1 MVDEDFFSDD
11 DLDAVPD
18 NTLAELE
25 QNAISSTQRP
35 PADLPRQSRK
45 PVNDHISIPSRPAHQ
60 AKQTAW
66 RPPQPRVPP
75 AAIAPHHRLDSNPPV
90 SVPAPPSSDYG
101 FEDEDVVDLDEPSMV
116 IQPASGPNTRHPT
129 QHAQHSS
136 ATARYNRKA
145 ALDPETEAAFAAADA
160 ELGAHEPGQWAHA
173 PHLASRA
180 SGPNSTLDVSS
191 LQARIAALEA
201 EQNRL
206 RQSEQDARNAAMAKQ
221 GEIAIVRANQ
231 EKAMRD
237 YERRIAG
244 MQKLHAE
251 EAARAKAE
259 LDKGRK
265 QREKLETE
273 GRFLQHDLA
282 QEAERARRGNGGGKG
297 RMTAPGPA
305 VKNKGQETPKRAKK
319 NGLGDGFDDDEV
331 RILSP
336 SRSREKSKDATPK
349 QGAKRKR
356 TANDSPVAA
365 LSFTQPAASLRHE
378 SSEQTQTSAEQQ
390 VVVES
395 TRTADPYDFMQ
406 RLLHHSPYEGHDRS
420 IETLTSHCLPSQPH
434 RTFSSM
440 LLDELSR
447 SVRAHESDY
456 MPLKLCRACLKLWSR
471 CLDER
476 YYAALYLLLDLIHFA
491 LFGQLSEIVAQL
503 IEEAAPLCTTT
514 ISLVAIPLVRAS
526 TNPAYAANLDREA
539 HAKLCEQIDVDEM
552 MEFLLRLAQ
561 SAIIVGP
568 TRVEDFWK
576 CMELPFTLLML
587 NKAQPI
593 SQSTTTLRLLS
604 TSSLSTTFG
613 PIVPPRSEDA
623 ASGQSKQETA
633 IIDRLTILLFETP
646 KPPPDEPAYS
656 EAELAELRN
665 EILLVFRELCLT
677 DHGGLL
683 LAQHRSA
690 VGRLVRFLH
699 GQMEKLHLLPPAPTP
714 SPSSPEDPNTKDASY
729 PPAHPLVAQTINTT
743 TRLLYHLL
751 RTYDTTLHLGQKLQ
765 AVAGGYHKFLVSM
778 TRIAFSDQLVLE
790 AGIEDEVAEAAHAV
804 LDNMLSPEE
813 GEAIG
818 RAVETPRGT
827 RGSGVGVKEGIGEVQ
842 GEEEGEADTKMATL
856 PKNIGWI
863 GLGLMG
869 LPMARNLLKKMDDD
883 TQFFVFDV
891 VQESIDTFVADG
903 NGRVHACSSS
913 REIADKSDLILSMV
927 PEGSHVRAVYLTPET
942 GVLASPNLTSQ
953 ILIDCS
959 TIDTATS
966 LAVRSACQTQH
977 PQTRFYDAPVSG
989 GVKGAEAATLTFMLG
1004 ISRTSPDLPLL
1015 TPLLTHLG
1023 SHINPCG
1030 GASLGLVA
1038 KLCNNYC
1045 SGLIAI
1051 ATSEALN
1058 IGMASG
1064 MDPRVLANIFHT
1076 STAQS
1081 SILDDW
1087 CPVPG
1092 LCPDAPASNGY
1103 AGGFRIGLMRKD
1115 FGLAVQTARD
1125 VGGTGFQGGV

>member
-1 MVDEDFFSDD
+1 MADEDFFSDD

-35 PADLPRQSRK
+35 SADLPRQSRK
-45 PVNDHISIPSRPAHQ
+45 PVNDHVSIPSRPAHQ

-66 RPPQPRVPP
+66 RPPQLRVPP
-75 AAIAPHHRLDSNPPV
+75 AAIAPQHRQDSNPPV
-90 SVPAPPSSDYG
+90 TVPAPPSSDYG

-136 ATARYNRKA
+136 ATAHYNRKT

-173 PHLASRA
+173 PPLASRA

-282 QEAERARRGNGGGKG
+282 QEAERARRTNGAGKG
-297 RMTAPGPA
+297 RTTASAAAAA
-305 VKNKGQETPKRAKK
+305 VRNRGQETPKRAKK

-331 RILSP
+331 RIASP

-356 TANDSPVAA
+356 TANDSPVTA
-365 LSFTQPAASLRHE
+365 LSFAQPAASLRRE
-378 SSEQTQTSAEQQ
+378 GSEQTLTPAEQQ
-390 VVVES
+390 VVVVES
-395 TRTADPYDFMQ
+395 TRTGDPYDFMQ

-420 IETLTSHCLPSQPH
+420 IETLTSHTLPSQPH
-434 RTFSSM
+434 RTFSSI
-440 LLDELSR
+440 LLDDLSR
-447 SVRAHESDY
+447 SVRAHESDR
-456 MPLKLCRACLKLWSR
+456 MALKLSRACLKLWSR

-491 LFGQLSEIVAQL
+491 LFDQLSNIVAQL
-503 IEEAAPLCTTT
+503 IEEAVPLCMTT

-539 HAKLCEQIDVDEM
+539 HAKLCEQLDVDEM

-561 SAIIVGP
+561 AATIVGP

-613 PIVPPRSEDA
+613 PIVPPESEDA

-656 EAELAELRN
+656 ETELAELRN
-665 EILLVFRELCLT
+665 EILSVFRELCLT
-677 DHGGLL
+677 EHGGLL

-699 GQMEKLHLLPPAPTP
+699 GQMEKLHLLPPAIPFP
-714 SPSSPEDPNTKDASY
+714 ASPEALTTDDSNP
-729 PPAHPLVAQTINTT
+729 PPAAHILVAQTINTT

-751 RTYDTTLHLGQKLQ
+751 RTYDTTLNLGQKLQ
-765 AVAGGYHKFLVSM
+765 AVQGGYHKFLVSM

-827 RGSGVGVKEGIGEVQ
+827 RGSGVGVREGDGEGRGEELREEEVGEV
-842 GEEEGEADTKMATL
+842 GDAVMGD
-856 PKNIGWI
+856 IG
-863 GLGLMG
+863 
-869 LPMARNLLKKMDDD
+869 
-883 TQFFVFDV
+883 
-891 VQESIDTFVADG
+891 
-903 NGRVHACSSS
+903 
-913 REIADKSDLILSMV
+913 
-927 PEGSHVRAVYLTPET
+927 
-942 GVLASPNLTSQ
+942 
-953 ILIDCS
+953 
-959 TIDTATS
+959 
-966 LAVRSACQTQH
+966 
-977 PQTRFYDAPVSG
+977 
-989 GVKGAEAATLTFMLG
+989 
-1004 ISRTSPDLPLL
+1004 
-1015 TPLLTHLG
+1015 
-1023 SHINPCG
+1023 
-1030 GASLGLVA
+1030 
-1038 KLCNNYC
+1038 
-1045 SGLIAI
+1045 
-1051 ATSEALN
+1051 
-1058 IGMASG
+1058 
-1064 MDPRVLANIFHT
+1064 
-1076 STAQS
+1076 
-1081 SILDDW
+1081 
-1087 CPVPG
+1087 
-1092 LCPDAPASNGY
+1092 
-1103 AGGFRIGLMRKD
+1103 
-1115 FGLAVQTARD
+1115 
-1125 VGGTGFQGGV
+1125 

>member
-1 MVDEDFFSDD
+1 MADEDFFSDD

-35 PADLPRQSRK
+35 PPDFPRQSRK
-45 PVNDHISIPSRPAHQ
+45 PVNDHVSIPSRPAHQ

-75 AAIAPHHRLDSNPPV
+75 AAIAPQHRPDNNPPV
-90 SVPAPPSSDYG
+90 SAPAPPSSDYG

-129 QHAQHSS
+129 QHAQQSS

-173 PHLASRA
+173 PPLTSRA
-180 SGPNSTLDVSS
+180 NGPNSTLDVSS
-191 LQARIAALEA
+191 LQSRIAALEA

-259 LDKGRK
+259 LDRGRK

-282 QEAERARRGNGGGKG
+282 QEAERARRTNGAGKG
-297 RMTAPGPA
+297 RTTASAATA
-305 VKNKGQETPKRAKK
+305 VRNRGQETPKRAKK

-331 RILSP
+331 RIVSP

-356 TANDSPVAA
+356 TANDSPVTA
-365 LSFTQPAASLRHE
+365 LSFAQPAASLRHE
-378 SSEQTQTSAEQQ
+378 GSEQTQTPAEQQ
-390 VVVES
+390 VVLVES
-395 TRTADPYDFMQ
+395 ARTGDPYNFMQ

-420 IETLTSHCLPSQPH
+420 IETLTRHKLPSQPH
-434 RTFSSM
+434 TTFSSI

-447 SVRAHESDY
+447 SVRACESDY
-456 MPLKLCRACLKLWSR
+456 MPLKLSRACLKLWSR

-476 YYAALYLLLDLIHFA
+476 YYAALYLLLDLMHFA
-491 LFGQLSEIVAQL
+491 LFDQLSNVVAQL
-503 IEEAAPLCTTT
+503 IEEAVPLCMTT

-539 HAKLCEQIDVDEM
+539 HANLCEQIDVDEM

-561 SAIIVGP
+561 AATIVGP
-568 TRVEDFWK
+568 MRVEDFWK

-587 NKAQPI
+587 NKAQPV

-613 PIVPPRSEDA
+613 PIVPPESEDA

-646 KPPPDEPAYS
+646 KPSPDEPAYS
-656 EAELAELRN
+656 ETELAELRN
-665 EILLVFRELCLT
+665 EILSVFRELCLAE
-677 DHGGLL
+677 HGGLL

-699 GQMEKLHLLPPAPTP
+699 GQMEKLHLLPPAMP
-714 SPSSPEDPNTKDASY
+714 SPSSHEALTTDDSKPV
-729 PPAHPLVAQTINTT
+729 PAAHTLVAQTINTT

-751 RTYDTTLHLGQKLQ
+751 RTYDTTLNLGQKLQ
-765 AVAGGYHKFLVSM
+765 AVQGGYHKFLVSM

-827 RGSGVGVKEGIGEVQ
+827 RGSAVGVREGEGEGRGKELREEEVGEV
-842 GEEEGEADTKMATL
+842 GDAVMGD
-856 PKNIGWI
+856 IG
-863 GLGLMG
+863 
-869 LPMARNLLKKMDDD
+869 
-883 TQFFVFDV
+883 
-891 VQESIDTFVADG
+891 
-903 NGRVHACSSS
+903 
-913 REIADKSDLILSMV
+913 
-927 PEGSHVRAVYLTPET
+927 
-942 GVLASPNLTSQ
+942 
-953 ILIDCS
+953 
-959 TIDTATS
+959 
-966 LAVRSACQTQH
+966 
-977 PQTRFYDAPVSG
+977 
-989 GVKGAEAATLTFMLG
+989 
-1004 ISRTSPDLPLL
+1004 
-1015 TPLLTHLG
+1015 
-1023 SHINPCG
+1023 
-1030 GASLGLVA
+1030 
-1038 KLCNNYC
+1038 
-1045 SGLIAI
+1045 
-1051 ATSEALN
+1051 
-1058 IGMASG
+1058 
-1064 MDPRVLANIFHT
+1064 
-1076 STAQS
+1076 
-1081 SILDDW
+1081 
-1087 CPVPG
+1087 
-1092 LCPDAPASNGY
+1092 
-1103 AGGFRIGLMRKD
+1103 
-1115 FGLAVQTARD
+1115 
-1125 VGGTGFQGGV
+1125 

>member
-1 MVDEDFFSDD
+1 MADEDFFSDD

-45 PVNDHISIPSRPAHQ
+45 PVNDPVSIPSRPAHQ

-66 RPPQPRVPP
+66 RPPQPRIPP
-75 AAIAPHHRLDSNPPV
+75 AQDRNPPV

-129 QHAQHSS
+129 QHAQHSFT
-136 ATARYNRKA
+136 TARYNRKA

-160 ELGAHEPGQWAHA
+160 ELGAHEPGQWANA
-173 PHLASRA
+173 PPLASRA
-180 SGPNSTLDVSS
+180 SGPNPTLDVSS

-282 QEAERARRGNGGGKG
+282 QEAERARRTNGAGKG
-297 RMTAPGPA
+297 RMTASA
-305 VKNKGQETPKRAKK
+305 VSAVRNRGQETPKRAKK

-331 RILSP
+331 RIVSP
-336 SRSREKSKDATPK
+336 SRSREKSKDATPR

-356 TANDSPVAA
+356 TANDSPVTA
-365 LSFTQPAASLRHE
+365 LSFAQPAASLRHE
-378 SSEQTQTSAEQQ
+378 GSEQTQTPAEQQ
-390 VVVES
+390 VVLVE
-395 TRTADPYDFMQ
+395 TARTGDPYDFMQ
-406 RLLHHSPYEGHDRS
+406 RLLHHTPYEGHDRS
-420 IETLTSHCLPSQPH
+420 IETLTSHILPSQPH

-440 LLDELSR
+440 LLDDLSR
-447 SVRAHESDY
+447 SVRAHESDH
-456 MPLKLCRACLKLWSR
+456 MPLKLSRACLKLWSR

-491 LFGQLSEIVAQL
+491 LFDQLSNIVVQL
-503 IEEAAPLCTTT
+503 IEEAVPLCMTT

-526 TNPAYAANLDREA
+526 TNPAYAAHLDREA

-561 SAIIVGP
+561 AATIVGP
-568 TRVEDFWK
+568 TRVEDLWK

-593 SQSTTTLRLLS
+593 SQSTTTLRLLA
-604 TSSLSTTFG
+604 TSSLITTFG
-613 PIVPPRSEDA
+613 PIVPPESEDA

-646 KPPPDEPAYS
+646 KPPPDEPAHS
-656 EAELAELRN
+656 EIELAELRN
-665 EILLVFRELCLT
+665 EILSVFHELCLT
-677 DHGGLL
+677 EHGGLL

-699 GQMEKLHLLPPAPTP
+699 GQMEKLHLLPPAMP
-714 SPSSPEDPNTKDASY
+714 SASSPEELTTDDSKP
-729 PPAHPLVAQTINTT
+729 PPAHTLVAQTINTT

-751 RTYDTTLHLGQKLQ
+751 RTYDTTLNLGQKLQ
-765 AVAGGYHKFLVSM
+765 AVQGGYHKFLVSM

-818 RAVETPRGT
+818 RAVETPKGT
-827 RGSGVGVKEGIGEVQ
+827 RGSAVGVREGKGEGRGDEVREDG
-842 GEEEGEADTKMATL
+842 GEGGDAVMGDT
-856 PKNIGWI
+856 G
-863 GLGLMG
+863 
-869 LPMARNLLKKMDDD
+869 
-883 TQFFVFDV
+883 
-891 VQESIDTFVADG
+891 
-903 NGRVHACSSS
+903 
-913 REIADKSDLILSMV
+913 
-927 PEGSHVRAVYLTPET
+927 
-942 GVLASPNLTSQ
+942 
-953 ILIDCS
+953 
-959 TIDTATS
+959 
-966 LAVRSACQTQH
+966 
-977 PQTRFYDAPVSG
+977 
-989 GVKGAEAATLTFMLG
+989 
-1004 ISRTSPDLPLL
+1004 
-1015 TPLLTHLG
+1015 
-1023 SHINPCG
+1023 
-1030 GASLGLVA
+1030 
-1038 KLCNNYC
+1038 
-1045 SGLIAI
+1045 
-1051 ATSEALN
+1051 
-1058 IGMASG
+1058 
-1064 MDPRVLANIFHT
+1064 
-1076 STAQS
+1076 
-1081 SILDDW
+1081 
-1087 CPVPG
+1087 
-1092 LCPDAPASNGY
+1092 
-1103 AGGFRIGLMRKD
+1103 
-1115 FGLAVQTARD
+1115 
-1125 VGGTGFQGGV
+1125 

>member
-1 MVDEDFFSDD
+1 MADEDFFSDD

-45 PVNDHISIPSRPAHQ
+45 PVNDHVSIIPSRPAHQ
-60 AKQTAW
+60 AKQAAW
-66 RPPQPRVPP
+66 RPPQPRIPP
-75 AAIAPHHRLDSNPPV
+75 AAVAPQHRQDSNPPV

-160 ELGAHEPGQWAHA
+160 ELGAHEPGQWTHA
-173 PHLASRA
+173 PPLASRP
-180 SGPNSTLDVSS
+180 SGPNSALDVSS
-191 LQARIAALEA
+191 LQARVAALEA

-251 EAARAKAE
+251 EAARNKAE

-282 QEAERARRGNGGGKG
+282 QEAERARRTNGVGKG
-297 RMTAPGPA
+297 RAAAATAMR
-305 VKNKGQETPKRAKK
+305 NRGQETPKRAKK
-319 NGLGDGFDDDEV
+319 SGLGDGFDDDEV
-331 RILSP
+331 RIVSP

-356 TANDSPVAA
+356 TANDSPVTA
-365 LSFTQPAASLRHE
+365 LSFAQPAASLRHE
-378 SSEQTQTSAEQQ
+378 GSEQTQTPAEQQ
-390 VVVES
+390 VAVVES
-395 TRTADPYDFMQ
+395 TRTGDPYKFMQ
-406 RLLHHSPYEGHDRS
+406 HLLHHSPYEGHDRS
-420 IETLTSHCLPSQPH
+420 IETLTSHTLPSQPQK
-434 RTFSSM
+434 TFSSI
-440 LLDELSR
+440 LLDDLSR

-456 MPLKLCRACLKLWSR
+456 MPLKLSRACLKLWSR

-476 YYAALYLLLDLIHFA
+476 YYAALYLVLDLIHFA
-491 LFGQLSEIVAQL
+491 LFDQLSNVVAQL
-503 IEEAAPLCTTT
+503 IEEAVPLCMTT

-539 HAKLCEQIDVDEM
+539 HAKLCEQIDVDEV

-561 SAIIVGP
+561 SATIVGP

-613 PIVPPRSEDA
+613 PIVPPESEDA

-633 IIDRLTILLFETP
+633 IIDRFTILLFETP

-656 EAELAELRN
+656 ETELAELRN
-665 EILLVFRELCLT
+665 EILAVFRELCLT
-677 DHGGLL
+677 EHGGLL

-699 GQMEKLHLLPPAPTP
+699 GQMEKLHLVPPAMP
-714 SPSSPEDPNTKDASY
+714 SPSSPEALFTEDSNQPI
-729 PPAHPLVAQTINTT
+729 AHTLVAQTINTT

-751 RTYDTTLHLGQKLQ
+751 RTYDTTLNLGQKLQ
-765 AVAGGYHKFLVSM
+765 AVQGGYHKFLVSM

-827 RGSGVGVKEGIGEVQ
+827 RGSAVGVR
-842 GEEEGEADTKMATL
+842 EGEGDERGDERENDKDEGDAVMGD
-856 PKNIGWI
+856 IG
-863 GLGLMG
+863 
-869 LPMARNLLKKMDDD
+869 
-883 TQFFVFDV
+883 
-891 VQESIDTFVADG
+891 
-903 NGRVHACSSS
+903 
-913 REIADKSDLILSMV
+913 
-927 PEGSHVRAVYLTPET
+927 
-942 GVLASPNLTSQ
+942 
-953 ILIDCS
+953 
-959 TIDTATS
+959 
-966 LAVRSACQTQH
+966 
-977 PQTRFYDAPVSG
+977 
-989 GVKGAEAATLTFMLG
+989 
-1004 ISRTSPDLPLL
+1004 
-1015 TPLLTHLG
+1015 
-1023 SHINPCG
+1023 
-1030 GASLGLVA
+1030 
-1038 KLCNNYC
+1038 
-1045 SGLIAI
+1045 
-1051 ATSEALN
+1051 
-1058 IGMASG
+1058 
-1064 MDPRVLANIFHT
+1064 
-1076 STAQS
+1076 
-1081 SILDDW
+1081 
-1087 CPVPG
+1087 
-1092 LCPDAPASNGY
+1092 
-1103 AGGFRIGLMRKD
+1103 
-1115 FGLAVQTARD
+1115 
-1125 VGGTGFQGGV
+1125 

>member
-1 MVDEDFFSDD
+1 MADEDFFSDD

-45 PVNDHISIPSRPAHQ
+45 SVNDHVSIPSRPAHQ
-60 AKQTAW
+60 AKQIAW

-75 AAIAPHHRLDSNPPV
+75 AAIAPQHRPDCNPPV
-90 SVPAPPSSDYG
+90 SAPAPPSSDYG

-116 IQPASGPNTRHPT
+116 IQPASGPNTRHSP

-136 ATARYNRKA
+136 ATARYNHKT

-160 ELGAHEPGQWAHA
+160 ELGAHEPGQWAHV
-173 PHLASRA
+173 PLLASRA

-231 EKAMRD
+231 EKSMRD
-237 YERRIAG
+237 FERRIAG

-251 EAARAKAE
+251 EAARNKAE

-282 QEAERARRGNGGGKG
+282 QEAERARRTNGAGKG
-297 RMTAPGPA
+297 RTTASA
-305 VKNKGQETPKRAKK
+305 AATAARNRGQETPKRAKK

-331 RILSP
+331 RIVSP

-356 TANDSPVAA
+356 TANDSPVTA
-365 LSFTQPAASLRHE
+365 LSFAQPAASLRHE
-378 SSEQTQTSAEQQ
+378 GSEQTQTPAEQQ
-390 VVVES
+390 VLVVES
-395 TRTADPYDFMQ
+395 IRTGDPYDFMQ

-420 IETLTSHCLPSQPH
+420 IETLTSHTLPSQPH
-434 RTFSSM
+434 RTFSSI
-440 LLDELSR
+440 LLDDLSR

-456 MPLKLCRACLKLWSR
+456 MPLKLSRACLKLWSR

-491 LFGQLSEIVAQL
+491 LFDQLSNVVAQL
-503 IEEAAPLCTTT
+503 IEEAVPLCMTT

-539 HAKLCEQIDVDEM
+539 HAKLCEQIEVDEM
-552 MEFLLRLAQ
+552 MEFLFRLAQ
-561 SAIIVGP
+561 AATIVGP

-604 TSSLSTTFG
+604 TSSLSMTFG
-613 PIVPPRSEDA
+613 PIVPPESEDA

-656 EAELAELRN
+656 ETELAELRN
-665 EILLVFRELCLT
+665 EILSVFRELCLT
-677 DHGGLL
+677 EHGGLL

-699 GQMEKLHLLPPAPTP
+699 GQMEKLHLLPPAIP
-714 SPSSPEDPNTKDASY
+714 SPSSPEALTTEDSN
-729 PPAHPLVAQTINTT
+729 PAPAAHTLVAQTINTT

-751 RTYDTTLHLGQKLQ
+751 RTYDTTLNLGQKLQ
-765 AVAGGYHKFLVSM
+765 AVQGGYHKFLVSM

-827 RGSGVGVKEGIGEVQ
+827 RGSAVGVREGEGEGRGEELREEVDGEV
-842 GEEEGEADTKMATL
+842 GDAVMGD
-856 PKNIGWI
+856 IG
-863 GLGLMG
+863 
-869 LPMARNLLKKMDDD
+869 
-883 TQFFVFDV
+883 
-891 VQESIDTFVADG
+891 
-903 NGRVHACSSS
+903 
-913 REIADKSDLILSMV
+913 
-927 PEGSHVRAVYLTPET
+927 
-942 GVLASPNLTSQ
+942 
-953 ILIDCS
+953 
-959 TIDTATS
+959 
-966 LAVRSACQTQH
+966 
-977 PQTRFYDAPVSG
+977 
-989 GVKGAEAATLTFMLG
+989 
-1004 ISRTSPDLPLL
+1004 
-1015 TPLLTHLG
+1015 
-1023 SHINPCG
+1023 
-1030 GASLGLVA
+1030 
-1038 KLCNNYC
+1038 
-1045 SGLIAI
+1045 
-1051 ATSEALN
+1051 
-1058 IGMASG
+1058 
-1064 MDPRVLANIFHT
+1064 
-1076 STAQS
+1076 
-1081 SILDDW
+1081 
-1087 CPVPG
+1087 
-1092 LCPDAPASNGY
+1092 
-1103 AGGFRIGLMRKD
+1103 
-1115 FGLAVQTARD
+1115 
-1125 VGGTGFQGGV
+1125 

>member
-1 MVDEDFFSDD
+1 MADEDFFSDD

-35 PADLPRQSRK
+35 LADLPRQSRK
-45 PVNDHISIPSRPAHQ
+45 PVNDHVSIPSRPAHQ

-75 AAIAPHHRLDSNPPV
+75 AAMAPQHRPDSNPPV
-90 SVPAPPSSDYG
+90 GAPAPPSSDYG

-160 ELGAHEPGQWAHA
+160 ELGAHEPAQWTHA
-173 PHLASRA
+173 PPLASRP
-180 SGPNSTLDVSS
+180 SGPNSALDVSS
-191 LQARIAALEA
+191 LQARVAALEA

-282 QEAERARRGNGGGKG
+282 QEAERARRTNGAGKG
-297 RMTAPGPA
+297 RTTASAAAA
-305 VKNKGQETPKRAKK
+305 VRNKGQETPKRVKK
-319 NGLGDGFDDDEV
+319 NGLGDGFDEDEV
-331 RILSP
+331 RIASP

-356 TANDSPVAA
+356 TANDSPVTA
-365 LSFTQPAASLRHE
+365 LSFAQPAASLRHE
-378 SSEQTQTSAEQQ
+378 GSEQTQTPAEQH
-390 VVVES
+390 VGVVES
-395 TRTADPYDFMQ
+395 ARKGDPYDFMQ

-420 IETLTSHCLPSQPH
+420 IETLTSHTLPSQPH
-434 RTFSSM
+434 RTFSSI
-440 LLDELSR
+440 LLDDLSR
-447 SVRAHESDY
+447 SVRAHESNH
-456 MPLKLCRACLKLWSR
+456 MPLKLSRACLKLWSR

-491 LFGQLSEIVAQL
+491 LFDQLSNVVAQL
-503 IEEAAPLCTTT
+503 IEEAVPLCMTT

-526 TNPAYAANLDREA
+526 TNPAYAVNLGREA

-561 SAIIVGP
+561 AATIMGP

-613 PIVPPRSEDA
+613 PIVPPESEDA

-656 EAELAELRN
+656 ETELAELRN
-665 EILLVFRELCLT
+665 EILSVFRELCLT
-677 DHGGLL
+677 EHGGL

-699 GQMEKLHLLPPAPTP
+699 GQMEKLHLLPPAIP
-714 SPSSPEDPNTKDASY
+714 SPSSPEALATDDSNP
-729 PPAHPLVAQTINTT
+729 PPAAHTLVAQTINTT

-751 RTYDTTLHLGQKLQ
+751 RTYDTTLNLGQKLQ
-765 AVAGGYHKFLVSM
+765 AVQGGYHKFLVSM

-827 RGSGVGVKEGIGEVQ
+827 RGSGVGVR
-842 GEEEGEADTKMATL
+842 EEEGE
-856 PKNIGWI
+856 
-863 GLGLMG
+863 
-869 LPMARNLLKKMDDD
+869 
-883 TQFFVFDV
+883 
-891 VQESIDTFVADG
+891 
-903 NGRVHACSSS
+903 GRGEES
-913 REIADKSDLILSMV
+913 REEEVGEVGD
-927 PEGSHVRAVYLTPET
+927 AVM
-942 GVLASPNLTSQ
+942 G
-953 ILIDCS
+953 D
-959 TIDTATS
+959 
-966 LAVRSACQTQH
+966 
-977 PQTRFYDAPVSG
+977 
-989 GVKGAEAATLTFMLG
+989 
-1004 ISRTSPDLPLL
+1004 
-1015 TPLLTHLG
+1015 
-1023 SHINPCG
+1023 
-1030 GASLGLVA
+1030 
-1038 KLCNNYC
+1038 
-1045 SGLIAI
+1045 
-1051 ATSEALN
+1051 
-1058 IGMASG
+1058 IG
-1064 MDPRVLANIFHT
+1064 
-1076 STAQS
+1076 
-1081 SILDDW
+1081 
-1087 CPVPG
+1087 
-1092 LCPDAPASNGY
+1092 
-1103 AGGFRIGLMRKD
+1103 
-1115 FGLAVQTARD
+1115 
-1125 VGGTGFQGGV
+1125 

>member
-1 MVDEDFFSDD
+1 MADEDFFSDD

-45 PVNDHISIPSRPAHQ
+45 SVNDHVSIPSRPAHQ
-60 AKQTAW
+60 AKQIAW

-75 AAIAPHHRLDSNPPV
+75 AAIAPQHRPDCNPPV
-90 SVPAPPSSDYG
+90 SAPAPPSSDYG

-116 IQPASGPNTRHPT
+116 IQPASGPNTRHSP

-136 ATARYNRKA
+136 ATARYNHKT

-160 ELGAHEPGQWAHA
+160 ELGAHEPGQWAHV
-173 PHLASRA
+173 PLLASRA

-231 EKAMRD
+231 EKSMRD
-237 YERRIAG
+237 FERRIAG

-251 EAARAKAE
+251 EAARNKAE

-282 QEAERARRGNGGGKG
+282 QEAERARRTNGAGKG
-297 RMTAPGPA
+297 RTTASA
-305 VKNKGQETPKRAKK
+305 AATAARNRGQETPKRAKK

-331 RILSP
+331 RIVSP

-356 TANDSPVAA
+356 TANDSPVTA
-365 LSFTQPAASLRHE
+365 LSFAQPAASLRHE
-378 SSEQTQTSAEQQ
+378 GSEQTQTPAEQQ
-390 VVVES
+390 VLVVES
-395 TRTADPYDFMQ
+395 IRTGDPYDFMQ

-420 IETLTSHCLPSQPH
+420 IETLTSHTLPSQPH
-434 RTFSSM
+434 RTFSSI
-440 LLDELSR
+440 LLDDLSR

-456 MPLKLCRACLKLWSR
+456 MPLKLSRACLKLWSR

-491 LFGQLSEIVAQL
+491 LFDQLSNVVAQL
-503 IEEAAPLCTTT
+503 IEEAVPLCMTT

-539 HAKLCEQIDVDEM
+539 HAKLCEQIEVDEM
-552 MEFLLRLAQ
+552 MEFLFRLAQ
-561 SAIIVGP
+561 AATIVGP

-604 TSSLSTTFG
+604 TSSLSMTFG
-613 PIVPPRSEDA
+613 PIVPPESEDA

-656 EAELAELRN
+656 ETELAELRN
-665 EILLVFRELCLT
+665 EILSVFRELCLT
-677 DHGGLL
+677 EHGGLL

-699 GQMEKLHLLPPAPTP
+699 GQMEKLHLLPPAIP
-714 SPSSPEDPNTKDASY
+714 SPSSPEALTTEDSN
-729 PPAHPLVAQTINTT
+729 PAPAAHTLVAQTINTT

-751 RTYDTTLHLGQKLQ
+751 RTYDTTLNLGQKLQ
-765 AVAGGYHKFLVSM
+765 AVQGGYHKFLVSM

-790 AGIEDEVAEAAHAV
+790 AGIEDEVAEAAHA
-804 LDNMLSPEE
+804 
-813 GEAIG
+813 
-818 RAVETPRGT
+818 
-827 RGSGVGVKEGIGEVQ
+827 
-842 GEEEGEADTKMATL
+842 
-856 PKNIGWI
+856 
-863 GLGLMG
+863 
-869 LPMARNLLKKMDDD
+869 
-883 TQFFVFDV
+883 
-891 VQESIDTFVADG
+891 
-903 NGRVHACSSS
+903 
-913 REIADKSDLILSMV
+913 
-927 PEGSHVRAVYLTPET
+927 
-942 GVLASPNLTSQ
+942 
-953 ILIDCS
+953 
-959 TIDTATS
+959 
-966 LAVRSACQTQH
+966 
-977 PQTRFYDAPVSG
+977 
-989 GVKGAEAATLTFMLG
+989 
-1004 ISRTSPDLPLL
+1004 
-1015 TPLLTHLG
+1015 
-1023 SHINPCG
+1023 
-1030 GASLGLVA
+1030 
-1038 KLCNNYC
+1038 
-1045 SGLIAI
+1045 
-1051 ATSEALN
+1051 
-1058 IGMASG
+1058 
-1064 MDPRVLANIFHT
+1064 
-1076 STAQS
+1076 
-1081 SILDDW
+1081 
-1087 CPVPG
+1087 
-1092 LCPDAPASNGY
+1092 
-1103 AGGFRIGLMRKD
+1103 
-1115 FGLAVQTARD
+1115 
-1125 VGGTGFQGGV
+1125 